1 MAADAIRIKICGITN
16 QADAEAAIELG
27 ADTLGFNTYAGSKR
41 CLDLH
46 SSAEWIGA
54 LPPFVTRVA
63 VMVNP
68 TVAEAEAVFDLPF
81 IDAIQFHGNEDEKFC
96 QHFAVRGLP
105 FIKALAARDAESLE
119 NPERFS
125 TPHILLDAHVPGEFG
140 GTGRL
145 VNLDLAKKF
154 SASHPGIR
162 LILSGGLKPAGV
174 GDAIR
179 RVRPSAVDVASGVE
193 RNPRSKDRE
202 LMREF
207 IREARAAFSQ
217 L

>member
-1 MAADAIRIKICGITN
+1 MTADRIRIKICGITN

-27 ADTLGFNTYAGSKR
+27 ADARGFNTYEGSKR
-41 CLDLH
+41 NINLH
-46 SSAEWIGA
+46 GSAGWISA
-54 LPPFVTRVA
+54 LPPIVTRVA

-96 QHFAVRGLP
+96 QHFAARGLP
-105 FIKALAARDAESLE
+105 FIKALATRDAKSLE
-119 NPERFS
+119 HPERFS
-125 TPHILLDAHVPGEFG
+125 TPHILLDAHAPGEFG

-145 VNLDLAKKF
+145 VNLELAEKF
-154 SASHPGIR
+154 SAAHPGIR

-193 RNPRSKDRE
+193 RNPRCKDRG

-207 IREARAAFSQ
+207 IREARSAFSQ